1 MFPAATV
8 ILAWLVLGE
17 KLTRQRRLGLVLALI
32 AVGLVAG
39 G

>member
-1 MFPAATV
+1 MFPATTV
-8 ILAWLVLGE
+8 ILAWLILKE
-17 KLTRQRRLGLVLALI
+17 KLTRQRQLGLVLALV